1 MNLFRP
7 SSYRGLFVAALS
19 LVTVTALSAADAF
32 EGRVYMQMTSGKRKE
47 PASVT
52 YAIKAGKIRFDTS
65 AAESSGRRRGG
76 GAASVIMDLPN
87 REMIM
92 LMDHDGQKMFMRHAM
107 PDASSAPMAERAGKE
122 VAAPVATGRTEVIA
136 GYEATEY
143 KWTSPRGETHEMW
156 LAKGLGT
163 FVFPAPQ
170 GGPMGGSRGA
180 PSPEWEKIARD
191 GGFFPLR
198 VVSRDTT
205 GAETGRMEVTK
216 IEKGSLPESLFSTD
230 GYTEFKMPDMGELM
244 KGMRQR

>member
-7 SSYRGLFVAALS
+7 STYRGLFVAALS

-32 EGRVYMQMTSGKRKE
+32 EGRVEMQLSSGKRKE
-47 PASVT
+47 PMTAT
-52 YAIKAGKIRFDTS
+52 YSIKSGKLRMDTT
-65 AAESSGRRRGG
+65 APESSGRRRGG
-76 GAASVIMDLPN
+76 GAASMIMDFPN

-92 LMDHDGQKMFMRHAM
+92 LMEHDGQKMFMRHAM
-107 PDASSAPMAERAGKE
+107 PDASASPTAERAGKE
-122 VAAPVATGRTEVIA
+122 MAAPVATGRTEVIA

-163 FVFPAPQ
+163 FVFPAAQ
-170 GGPMGGSRGA
+170 GGPMGGGRGA
-180 PSPEWEKIARD
+180 PSPEWEKIARN

-198 VVSRDTT
+198 VVSRDAAGT
-205 GAETGRMEVTK
+205 EVGRMEVTK
-216 IEKGSLPESLFSTD
+216 IEKGALPDSLFSTD